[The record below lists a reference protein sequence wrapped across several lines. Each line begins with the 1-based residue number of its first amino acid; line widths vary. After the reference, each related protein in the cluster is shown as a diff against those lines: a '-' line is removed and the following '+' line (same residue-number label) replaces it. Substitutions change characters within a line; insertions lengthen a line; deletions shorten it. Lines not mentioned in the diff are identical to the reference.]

1 MSTTP
6 TPPGEE
12 TRDHVIARFSGAAL
26 RAFERVA
33 TAPAWSM
40 SPAEQRTTLLELDRL
55 TSALAELRLRLLAAA
70 DKGDVGA
77 ECGASSTAGWVAH
90 ATRQVRPSVSSD
102 VRLAK
107 ALDERFELTRAA
119 MASGRVNP
127 DQARVIVHAVDDLPD
142 DLEPEWRARAE
153 AHLVESA
160 GEVDAKTLRILGR
173 RILDVLDPDAAD
185 EHEGRK
191 LEDEE
196 RRARRATYLN
206 LRDNGDGTHSGTFK
220 IPDLH
225 AAMLTKALQALAA
238 PRRVGEARYDPASGR
253 KRPYAELLGQA
264 FCELVERYPTDR
276 LPSAGGNNAS
286 IVVTIPWDFL
296 LRGIGAATLDDGTR
310 ISAAEARR
318 LACDAGIIPLV
329 LGGESEPLDIG
340 RERRFHTRH
349 QRLALAHR
357 DRGCRADGCD
367 RPPSWTEAHHEMPW
381 SRGGPTDLA
390 HGGLRCFHHHQ
401 LEHDDAYDKTMLPNG
416 RIRYHRR
423 T

>member
-1 MSTTP
+1 MSTTPTPP

-127 DQARVIVHAVDDLPD
+127 DQARVIVHA
-142 DLEPEWRARAE
+142 
-153 AHLVESA
+153 
-160 GEVDAKTLRILGR
+160 
-173 RILDVLDPDAAD
+173 AD

-264 FCELVERYPTDR
+264 FCELVEGYPTDR
-276 LPSAGGNNAS
+276 LPSAGGNIAS

-367 RPPSWTEAHHEMPW
+367 RPPSWTEAHHETPW

>member
-1 MSTTP
+1 M
-6 TPPGEE
+6 G
-12 TRDHVIARFSGAAL
+12 
-26 RAFERVA
+26 
-33 TAPAWSM
+33 
-40 SPAEQRTTLLELDRL
+40 
-55 TSALAELRLRLLAAA
+55 
-70 DKGDVGA
+70 
-77 ECGASSTAGWVAH
+77 
-90 ATRQVRPSVSSD
+90 
-102 VRLAK
+102 
-107 ALDERFELTRAA
+107 
-119 MASGRVNP
+119 
-127 DQARVIVHAVDDLPD
+127 
-142 DLEPEWRARAE
+142 ARAE

-185 EHEGRK
+185 EREGRK

-238 PRRVGEARYDPASGR
+238 PVGSARPGTTPRPAGSGPTPSCSARLSASSSSATPPTGSRRP
-253 KRPYAELLGQA
+253 
-264 FCELVERYPTDR
+264 
-276 LPSAGGNNAS
+276 
-286 IVVTIPWDFL
+286 
-296 LRGIGAATLDDGTR
+296 AATTPPSWSPSRGLPAPRHRRRHARRRHTHLR
-310 ISAAEARR
+310 REARR

-329 LGGESEPLDIG
+329 LGGESEPLDVG
-340 RERRFHTRH
+340 RERRFHTRY

-367 RPPSWTEAHHEMPW
+367 RPPSWTEAHHETPW

-390 HGGLRCFHHHQ
+390 HGGLRCFHHHR
-401 LEHDDAYDKTMLPNG
+401 LEHDDTYDKTLLPNG